1 MNRDVAMVLA
11 LAAGVAVYPGVVF
24 GDQLE
29 GPVSPESSKK
39 AAQGQQAEIALG
51 QLASKKAT
59 DPQVKQFGAHMIE
72 DHQKASQEV
81 QQLAS
86 REGIQLPTQMS
97 EKHKQKQQQFS
108 QLSGKEFDRAY
119 MTYMLRNHMIDVTEF
134 EQRAPPSRILRCSSG
149 PPGRC
154 RFSNSI
160 LSRLDK
166 SPRTWD
172 ADDARAVNL

>member
-11 LAAGVAVYPGVVF
+11 LAAGVAVYPGVVLA
-24 GDQLE
+24 DQLE
-29 GPVSPESSKK
+29 GPVSPEAFLKK

-97 EKHKQKQQQFS
+97 EKQN
-108 QLSGKEFDRAY
+108 R
-119 MTYMLRNHMIDVTEF
+119 
-134 EQRAPPSRILRCSSG
+134 SSSSS
-149 PPGRC
+149 PNCPGR
-154 RFSNSI
+154 SSTG
-160 LSRLDK
+160 
-166 SPRTWD
+166 RT
-172 ADDARAVNL
+172 

>member
-1 MNRDVAMVLA
+1 MNRDMAMVLA
-11 LAAGVAVYPGVVF
+11 IAAAVAVCPGAVLSE
-24 GDQLE
+24 QLE
-29 GPVSPESSKK
+29 SPVSPEAFLKK

-86 REGIQLPTQMS
+86 REGIQLPSQMS

-119 MTYMLRNHMIDVTEF
+119 MMYMLRNHMIDVTEF
-134 EQRAPPSRILRCSSG
+134 EQQAPAIKDPQVQQWAAGALPILKQHLQQAQQIATEMG
-149 PPGRC
+149 
-154 RFSNSI
+154 
-160 LSRLDK
+160 LQ
-166 SPRTWD
+166 TTH
-172 ADDARAVNL
+172 AR